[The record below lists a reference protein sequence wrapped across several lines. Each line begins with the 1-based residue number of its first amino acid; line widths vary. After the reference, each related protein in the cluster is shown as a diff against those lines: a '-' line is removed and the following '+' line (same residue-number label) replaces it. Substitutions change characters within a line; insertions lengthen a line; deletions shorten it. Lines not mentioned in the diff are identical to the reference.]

1 MHDKTN
7 TKQKKN
13 VKTKQTNKITV
24 FKIKKETTQQL
35 LQRMQAPENTEKGVL
50 LMPLIG

>member
-7 TKQKKN
+7 TKTN
-13 VKTKQTNKITV
+13 VKTKQTNKITF

-35 LQRMQAPENTEKGVL
+35 LQRMQAPENTGKGVL
-50 LMPLIG
+50 LMALIG